1 MEPAPVNARCCQKE
15 VTFDGASQPFKRALW
30 LVIAINAVMFVVEIV
45 AGLLSNSQALQAD
58 ALDFLGDSANYAI
71 SLVVLPMGL
80 AARARAAAFKGFAMA
95 AFGLWVIGGTALR
108 ALSGTAPD
116 PHLMGATGVLALL
129 ANVGV
134 AALLYRYRAGDANMR
149 SVWLCSRND
158 ALANVA
164 VILAAGASKK
174 RFILPHAR
182 VMIHQP
188 FGGVTGQTSDV
199 QIQVEEILE
208 AKNELNKIIGYHTGK
223 DPEQVERDSER
234 DRFFSAKEA
243 KDYGLVDDVLD
254 FAEERKTK

>member
-1 MEPAPVNARCCQKE
+1 MSAGCCGGGPAPDARFARVLWAALAVNA
-15 VTFDGASQPFKRALW
+15 S
-30 LVIAINAVMFVVEIV
+30 MFVVELV
-45 AGLLSNSQALQAD
+45 ASFVSGSMALQAD

-95 AFGLWVIGGTALR
+95 AFGLWVIGSTALR

-158 ALANVA
+158 ALANIA
-164 VILAAGASKK
+164 VILAAGGVLASGSQWPDLLVAAV
-174 RFILPHAR
+174 IAGLCLH
-182 VMIHQP
+182 
-188 FGGVTGQTSDV
+188 
-199 QIQVEEILE
+199 
-208 AKNELNKIIGYHTGK
+208 
-223 DPEQVERDSER
+223 
-234 DRFFSAKEA
+234 SA
-243 KDYGLVDDVLD
+243 LDVLSRAR
-254 FAEERKTK
+254 AELAETRAASTRGPEAPAPVPVQRY